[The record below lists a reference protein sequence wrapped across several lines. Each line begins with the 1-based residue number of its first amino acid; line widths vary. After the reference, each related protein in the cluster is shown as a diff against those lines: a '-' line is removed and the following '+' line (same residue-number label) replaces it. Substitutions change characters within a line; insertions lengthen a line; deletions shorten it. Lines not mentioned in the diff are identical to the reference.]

1 MSLLHS
7 DMHAAKRILPLAL
20 VIAVLAGGYALGL
33 QHYLSW
39 AALGERQTALRAM
52 VQANPVGA
60 AAAYLAI
67 YAIAVAASFPGA
79 LLITVAGGLLFGT
92 LAGAAMAVCGATA
105 GAVIIFLAAR
115 SALAPFLVRRAGGL
129 LDRLRPGLQRD
140 GFSYLLALRLIPV
153 MPFWLINLAA
163 ALCGDAAAP
172 ISRRRP
178 SSGSFQRPPSMPRSA
193 PASAACWRPGGTPDL
208 SQVLSAPVLL
218 PLLGLALLALLPV
231 GWRRWQARTG
241 RVRNA

>member
-140 GFSYLLALRLIPV
+140 GFSYVLALRLIPV

-163 ALCGDAAAP
+163 ALCGVRLAHFAVATFFGIIPATTVYASIGAGLGGVLAAG
-172 ISRRRP
+172 R
-178 SSGSFQRPPSMPRSA
+178 
-193 PASAACWRPGGTPDL
+193 TPDL